1 MVSKAKSY
9 TGYAVR
15 VDGEGHR
22 HGGVNTV
29 GQHRIHDVV
38 LTTFQIIRPVLDEVG
53 CFLFIESVIR
63 KNPAEYFIP
72 FVCRN
77 KETLF
82 GLKRLLFYKSFIEQ
96 I

>member
-1 MVSKAKSY
+1 MLSGLTEKDIGRAAS
-9 TGYAVR
+9 TPSASI
-15 VDGEGHR
+15 
-22 HGGVNTV
+22 GVI
-29 GQHRIHDVV
+29 R
-38 LTTFQIIRPVLDEVG
+38 TTFQIIRPVLDEVG
-53 CFLFIESVIR
+53 RFLLIKSVIR

-82 GLKRLLFYKSFIEQ
+82 GLKRLLFHKSFIEQ